1 MVDFFIGMTRIERML
16 SMNDLEH
23 GSFVIIENDPYEIL
37 EVAHLHMGRGSG
49 SVQTKIKNL
58 RTGQVYSRNYK
69 PADAFE
75 EADIEKIPMKFLY
88 NHRGEFWFSD
98 PKNPKDRFSLK
109 EELIGEPARFLKSN
123 LEVIALQF
131 SIAGAESKI
140 INIILPIKVDL
151 KVVEAPPAV
160 RGNTAQG
167 GTKTVKLESGAE
179 IQTPLFINEGDV
191 VRVNTETGEYV
202 ERIEKSATN

>member
-1 MVDFFIGMTRIERML
+1 ML

-23 GSFVIIENDPYEIL
+23 GSFVIIENDPYEVL
-37 EVAHLHMGRGSG
+37 EVTHLHMGRGSG

-75 EADIEKIPMKFLY
+75 EADIEKTKVRFIY
-88 NHRGEFWFSD
+88 AHRGEYWFTEAEK
-98 PKNPKDRFSLK
+98 PQARFALK
-109 EELIGEPARFLKSN
+109 EELIGKPAGFLKSN
-123 LEVIALQF
+123 LEVTALQF
-131 SIAGAESKI
+131 SASGAESKI

-167 GTKTVKLESGAE
+167 GTKSVKLESGAE

-191 VRVNTETGEYV
+191 VRVNTETGEYM
-202 ERIEKSATN
+202 ERMEKGTTK

>member
-1 MVDFFIGMTRIERML
+1 ML
-16 SMNDLEH
+16 SMNDLKN
-23 GSFVIIENDPYEIL
+23 GNFVIIEHDPFEIL

-75 EADIEKIPMKFLY
+75 EADIEKAKVKFIY
-88 NHRGEFWFSD
+88 AHRGEYWFTPLETARARSGALSLTGFTE
-98 PKNPKDRFSLK
+98 PEKPQNRFSLK
-109 EELIGEPARFLKSN
+109 EELVGEPARFLKPN

-131 SIAGAESKI
+131 SGKI

-151 KVVEAPPAV
+151 KVTEAPPAV

-167 GTKTVKLESGAE
+167 GTKSVKLESGAE
-179 IQTPLFINEGDV
+179 IQTPLFINEGDI

-202 ERIEKSATN
+202 ERVDKA

>member
-1 MVDFFIGMTRIERML
+1 VATGWLETIYML
-16 SMNDLEH
+16 SMNDLKN
-23 GSFVIIENDPYEIL
+23 GSFVIIESDPYEVL

-69 PADAFE
+69 PADSFE
-75 EADIEKIPMKFLY
+75 EADIEKIKVKFIY
-88 NHRGEFWFSD
+88 AHRGEYWFIEPD
-98 PKNPKDRFSLK
+98 KPQVRFALK
-109 EELIGEPARFLKSN
+109 EELIGEPAGFLKPN
-123 LEVIALQF
+123 LEVIALQLK
-131 SIAGAESKI
+131 GQI

-151 KVVEAPPAV
+151 KVIEAPPAV

-167 GTKTVKLESGAE
+167 GTKQVKLESGVE

-202 ERIEKSATN
+202 ERMEKSS